1 MIRCCCFFV
10 TISIRSIRLLNENF
24 QSKVAGVSGAVE
36 LMMAAGFELVTEA
49 DTQEIFLR
57 HDMTMI
63 NEQKLEYTLHRLTEL
78 QQDGTS

>member
-1 MIRCCCFFV
+1 M
-10 TISIRSIRLLNENF
+10 NENF
-24 QSKVAGVSGAVE
+24 QSKVAGLSGAVE

-49 DTQEIFLR
+49 GTQEIFLR
-57 HDMTMI
+57 HDMTMT